1 MVDLRRVEWVRRLEE
16 GMDIFDEMGMIDGL
30 AYVLCMDKGVLL
42 PRSSALG

>member
-1 MVDLRRVEWVRRLEE
+1 MRRRNWY
-16 GMDIFDEMGMIDGL
+16 GMGMIDGL